1 MKKENLELEYS
12 TTPKTKKDAK
22 TSEKPSILLIVIR
35 KIISK
40 IFMNRKEDKINRHLA
55 QSQYIQEK

>member
-22 TSEKPSILLIVIR
+22 TSEKPSIHNPARSNQKNYLQNL
-35 KIISK
+35 
-40 IFMNRKEDKINRHLA
+40 
-55 QSQYIQEK
+55 QEQKRRQN